1 MAVSFLATTPQLVTA
16 AAENLA
22 GLGSNLGQATAA
34 AARGTTGVAAAAAD
48 EVSLAIAQVFGS
60 FGEEFQAVNAQA
72 AAFHSE
78 FVRLLNGSA
87 AAYVATEI
95 ANAQQNVMSAVNA
108 PAQTL
113 LSGVA
118 ASPAAAA
125 ADILIPGAYQRLIVN
140 TVTNLQ
146 ALGNAWGAD
155 PFPFLRQFLANQL
168 GYGQQIATGFAS
180 TFQNAPLLLANL
192 PATIQANIQ
201 TLANFPAAFYAQQF
215 ITTQIGFAQAFANA
229 VSDGIAT
236 LLPGLPAFGAGLQQA
251 FGTLLTGN
259 YYGAV
264 VDVARAYA
272 NLLVTGFDPGNVT
285 FGTAGFA
292 TITAT
297 VNPRLL
303 GPLGDLFTIM
313 NLPGQEAQFL
323 TSLMP
328 PSIPRQIAQNFTN
341 VLNTLTNPSIS
352 ATLALPLTNLAG
364 GSLSAF
370 FGLPLVA
377 AYASA
382 GAPFSALGALAL
394 SATNIEQALA
404 SGNLL
409 GALGAFI
416 DAPAATL
423 DGFLNAQTL
432 VTQSIVL
439 PNNLP
444 IGPPSI
450 SIDLHLPFDGL
461 LVPPHPVTATVH
473 VPSFPVLGIP
483 TLATDFD
490 VPIFGTPFSGLIPL
504 LVNYIPQQLAHAITP
519 AA

>member
-1 MAVSFLATTPQLVTA
+1 MSFLATAPEMVTA

-22 GLGSNLGQATAA
+22 GLGSSLGQVTAA
-34 AARGTTGVAAAAAD
+34 AATSTTGVAAAAAD
-48 EVSLAIAQVFGS
+48 EVSLAIAQLFGT

-72 AAFHSE
+72 AAFQAE
-78 FVRLLNGSA
+78 FTRLLNGSA
-87 AAYVATEI
+87 AAYVATEV
-95 ANAQQNVMSAVNA
+95 ANAEQNLLGAVTA
-108 PAQTL
+108 
-113 LSGVA
+113 
-118 ASPAAAA
+118 PAAAA
-125 ADILIPGAYQRLIVN
+125 APAVPGSAYQRLFIN
-140 TVTNLQ
+140 TATNLQ
-146 ALGNAWGAD
+146 ALGNAWGAN
-155 PFPFLRQFLANQL
+155 PFPFLRQFVANQF
-168 GYGQQIATGFAS
+168 GYGQQIATGFAT

-192 PATIQANIQ
+192 PATIQADIQ

-215 ITTQIGFAQAFANA
+215 ITTQLGFAQTFANA

-236 LLPGLPAFGAGLQQA
+236 LIPGLPAFGAGLQQA

-264 VDVARAYA
+264 VDVARSYA

-285 FGTAGFA
+285 FGAVGITL
-292 TITAT
+292 TAT

-313 NLPGQEAQFL
+313 NLPGQEAQYL

-352 ATLALPLTNLAG
+352 ATVALPLDNLAG
-364 GSLSAF
+364 GSISAF

-377 AYASA
+377 AYGSA
-382 GAPFSALGALAL
+382 GAPFSALGTLAL
-394 SATNIEQALA
+394 SATNIKQSLA
-404 SGNLL
+404 SGNIL

-416 DAPAATL
+416 DAPASTL
-423 DGFLNAQTL
+423 DGFLNAETL
-432 VTQSIVL
+432 VNQTIVL
-439 PNNLP
+439 PNNSG
-444 IGPPSI
+444 IGPSTV

-473 VPSFPVLGIP
+473 VPGFPVPVLGIP
-483 TLATDFD
+483 VPATDLD

-504 LVNYIPQQLAHAITP
+504 LVNYIPQQLAHAIAP

>member
-34 AARGTTGVAAAAAD
+34 AASSTTGVAAAAAD

-215 ITTQIGFAQAFANA
+215 ITTQIGFAQTFANA

-285 FGTAGFA
+285 FGAVGA

-473 VPSFPVLGIP
+473 VPGFNLIFDVP
-483 TLATDFD
+483 ATDLD

-504 LVNYIPQQLAHAITP
+504 LVNYIPQQLANAIAP